1 MKYEA
6 RSMTHDAGSTTQE
19 TGRSRQKEQSYFCLL
34 FHVSCFRL
42 PASCFLLLA
51 SCFIWVSPVHAED
64 KTWKGSTDATDFFGD
79 ENWYPSPHPVAPD
92 NATINAK
99 EANVK
104 LSETFNIKSI
114 TLGGNEE
121 STLTTDE
128 FISGTIAPNAVS
140 DIAILNRRDGHL
152 VLKGPGTV
160 KAKGAYKDSE
170 ENLTAQPS
178 LVFSVQ

>member
-1 MKYEA
+1 MKYQN
-6 RSMTHDAGSTTQE
+6 RKKLLSSF
-19 TGRSRQKEQSYFCLL
+19 SISPISYFLSAKTLL
-34 FHVSCFRL
+34 VTLCFSL
-42 PASCFLLLA
+42 VLILSVQAD
-51 SCFIWVSPVHAED
+51 D

-79 ENWYPSPHPVAPD
+79 ENWYPSPHPAAPD

-99 EANVK
+99 EADVK
-104 LSETFNIKSI
+104 LSETFNVKSI

-121 STLTTDE
+121 SHLTTDE

-160 KAKGAYKDSE
+160 KAKGTYKDSE
-170 ENLTAQPS
+170 EDLAAQPS
-178 LVFSVQ
+178 LVFSAQ